1 MGRAGLISEVCRGVR
16 STLLLLFALSSTPI
30 ILSTANWDS
39 HTIMSS
45 RFALASRL
53 RPASRAWLY
62 YCARVNSRITT
73 KAVVAGL
80 LAEDAAVKLFLLFR
94 KSM

>member
-16 STLLLLFALSSTPI
+16 SALLLLFALSSTPI

-45 RFALASRL
+45 RFALSAPAR
-53 RPASRAWLY
+53 ASRAWLY
-62 YCARVNSRITT
+62 YCARVNSRITI
-73 KAVVAGL
+73 KAVVAEL
-80 LAEDAAVKLFLLFR
+80 LTDAAV
-94 KSM
+94 